1 MSPILYL
8 RRHCCNYLSGNG
20 SAVGFSYDSAMETM
34 FGSQLR
40 SWRSVRGMS
49 QLDLASR
56 ADVSQRHISFIEN
69 GRSRPSR
76 EMVIHLAGI
85 LEVPPREQNLL
96 LTAAGH
102 APAYTETPLEELD
115 EIGDALDYMLDAHEP
130 HMAIVVDR
138 RWDVIR
144 ANRIATRFM
153 SALFPEPPSWA
164 TPMNVMR
171 INFHPDGLRQHTVDW
186 KSSATRL
193 LRRLE
198 RDAASHPSDRELHA
212 LLGEVLDYPDV
223 DQLQRRP
230 RPEVSDLVVPI
241 TYRLGDD
248 EISLFTTISIIG
260 DAHDLTLAEL
270 RLETF
275 WPVDEGSKKT
285 WQQLFDTT

>member
-1 MSPILYL
+1 
-8 RRHCCNYLSGNG
+8 
-20 SAVGFSYDSAMETM
+20 METN
-34 FGSQLR
+34 FGDRLR
-40 SWRSVRGMS
+40 TWRSAHGVS

-56 ADVSQRHISFIEN
+56 ADVSQRHISFIET

-76 EMVIHLAGI
+76 EMVIHLAEI

-102 APAYTETPLEELD
+102 SPAYTETPLEDLD
-115 EIGDALDYMLDAHEP
+115 EIGEALDYMLAAHEP
-130 HMAIVVDR
+130 HLAIVVDR
-138 RWDVIR
+138 RWEVIR
-144 ANRIATRFM
+144 ANSVASRFM
-153 SALFPEPPSWA
+153 STLFPESPAWA

-186 KSSATRL
+186 ESSATRL

-198 RDAASHPSDRELHA
+198 RDAAAHPSDSDLQD
-212 LLGEVLDYPDV
+212 LLEEVLGYPGV
-223 DQLQRRP
+223 DQLQRGP
-230 RPEVSDLVVPI
+230 RPEVGDLVVPI
-241 TYRLGDD
+241 TYRVGDD

-275 WPVDEGSKKT
+275 WPVDEGSKRT
-285 WQQLFDTT
+285 WQRLFDGG